1 MKKVLIIMALT
12 LVFALAFVSVI
23 PAFAA
28 EATYVC
34 GDADG
39 SGNVDIFDAT
49 KIQRVLA
56 HLDTDPD
63 GMIALRG
70 DVTGDVLEI
79 SDVTYIQRYLA
90 EYDDDLPI
98 GAICELPAET
108 QEPTKN
114 YDLPV
119 VRG

>member
-1 MKKVLIIMALT
+1 MKKVLVIMAMT
-12 LVFALAFVSVI
+12 LVFALALVSVI

-28 EATYVC
+28 ETTYIC

-56 HLDTDPD
+56 HLETDPD
-63 GMIALRG
+63 GLIAMRG

-90 EYDDDLPI
+90 EYEDDLPI
-98 GAICELPAET
+98 GEICELPAET
-108 QEPTKN
+108 QESTKN
-114 YDLPV
+114 YDLPI